1 MIPAIRVDGIAN
13 NGGDVAPAFFDQEI
27 HPTACPLQKEK
38 TVSLLKHPTS
48 SAGGSQWH
56 V

>member
-1 MIPAIRVDGIAN
+1 MIPAIRVNGIAN
-13 NGGDVAPAFFDQEI
+13 NGDDVAPAFFDQEI
-27 HPTACPLQKEK
+27 HPAACPLQKEK